1 MLRLSD
7 LLECCV
13 LSTTKPSAYLD
24 KAELDRRHFYFLDS
38 KGYCSSGFARL
49 VALDAM
55 LGISNSFHHYK
66 WMSTV
71 REALKD
77 ETLSPP
83 QIGFYKEKY
92 VLAQLCGTECQR
104 IDRQLKDLSTP
115 TYKHMSEEAPVT
127 MFDSPIKL
135 DFFKH
140 NKIVL
145 VPHAFNH
152 PAIDGMVAT
161 RYETNK
167 KKLAESKVI
176 YVYPIQVT
184 VASEHKDS
192 EYDFIAFQR
201 EWQDVNPDW
210 AFVWKF
216 IWICNPKLTIKWEV
230 DRVQKSELLV
240 GPQQEDRRQDT
251 VGHPMRRR
259 YCNINSFMPKPL

>member
-1 MLRLSD
+1 MLRFAD

-115 TYKHMSEEAPVT
+115 TYKHMSEEAPVSLFST
-127 MFDSPIKL
+127 
-135 DFFKH
+135 FF
-140 NKIVL
+140 
-145 VPHAFNH
+145 
-152 PAIDGMVAT
+152 T
-161 RYETNK
+161 R
-167 KKLAESKVI
+167 I
-176 YVYPIQVT
+176 
-184 VASEHKDS
+184 
-192 EYDFIAFQR
+192 
-201 EWQDVNPDW
+201 
-210 AFVWKF
+210 
-216 IWICNPKLTIKWEV
+216 
-230 DRVQKSELLV
+230 
-240 GPQQEDRRQDT
+240 
-251 VGHPMRRR
+251 
-259 YCNINSFMPKPL
+259 